1 MSTFSP
7 ESFSCFPSGYI
18 FRRAGFP
25 YRSLQC
31 SKKEKKK
38 KEKEEDEKNVNWI
51 IFSSFFLPLML
62 YSKRAPAY
70 VKKVTLLLFHAPF
83 TLFWQLGNEEKRSLS
98 ETSIIIY
105 LQTYFLYSH

>member
-1 MSTFSP
+1 MD
-7 ESFSCFPSGYI
+7 I
-18 FRRAGFP
+18 
-25 YRSLQC
+25 SLGEQDFLTDLC
-31 SKKEKKK
+31 NAAKKKRKK

-83 TLFWQLGNEEKRSLS
+83 TLFWQLGNAEKKRFS

-105 LQTYFLYSH
+105 LQTYFLYSHLIAIPHI